1 MGCGASSSDGPRQPQ
16 PGLWPGVGDRVALEV
31 ERRMESKRFPGTM
44 CTKKEIDVGT
54 IQALSTRK
62 CGSGDRTPNSMA
74 FAGSKTFTEYN
85 VVFAHGGNMR
95 VALGRLRRPTA
106 DDEAS
111 ARAVLARLGG
121 DAAASDVRV
130 ET

>member
-1 MGCGASSSDGPRQPQ
+1 
-16 PGLWPGVGDRVALEV
+16 
-31 ERRMESKRFPGTM
+31 
-44 CTKKEIDVGT
+44 
-54 IQALSTRK
+54 
-62 CGSGDRTPNSMA
+62 MA

-111 ARAVLARLGG
+111 ARAILARLGG

>member
-1 MGCGASSSDGPRQPQ
+1 MGCGASSSAAGRQHQ

-95 VALGRLRRPTA
+95 VRLDRLRPPTA
-106 DDEAS
+106 DDHAS
-111 ARAVLARLGG
+111 ARLVLERLGPT
-121 DAAASDVRV
+121 SPR
-130 ET
+130 